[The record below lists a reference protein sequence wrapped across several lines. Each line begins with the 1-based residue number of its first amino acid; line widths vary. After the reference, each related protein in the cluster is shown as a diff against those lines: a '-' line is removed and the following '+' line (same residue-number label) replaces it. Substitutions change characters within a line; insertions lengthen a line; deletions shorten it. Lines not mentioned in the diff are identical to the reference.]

1 MAQTEK
7 YLTLTEENFRKE
19 VLESPQPVLVDFWA
33 GWCAPCR
40 AIEPAIKELA
50 ELFDGTARI
59 GKVDVDDQQALAQS
73 YDIRSIPTLLYF
85 VNGEIVE
92 RTVGAV
98 AKEML
103 SSKLNSLV
111 EAA

>member
-1 MAQTEK
+1 MSTGGDVS
-7 YLTLTEENFRKE
+7 LVRPSRKRT
-19 VLESPQPVLVDFWA
+19 SPGSRTNSLHRRHPRWH
-33 GWCAPCR
+33 
-40 AIEPAIKELA
+40 
-50 ELFDGTARI
+50 ELFDGRARI

-85 VNGEIVE
+85 VNGEVVE
-92 RTVGAV
+92 RTAGAV

>member
-1 MAQTEK
+1 MAQTAK

-85 VNGEIVE
+85 VNGEVVE

-98 AKEML
+98 TKKML
-103 SSKLNSLV
+103 SGKLSSLV